1 MVLFIISVIVF
12 IFILNIYVHRKIEK
26 VQNKPPQQP
35 IHFELLDE
43 NGNPFKFEN
52 RDVEVEVEV
61 LRYFCIKDKGYH
73 VSVWPK
79 DSGNWLPDLDYVEF
93 NIAGITFQPDIEDYI
108 GEHVGMLEAEPDNEY
123 DPNAIKILAE
133 DGHQV
138 GYVPKDQTKF
148 VREFGSLPRVCY
160 FYIGEYQDSGGYFTD
175 CYITTN
181 NP

>member
-12 IFILNIYVHRKIEK
+12 IFIMNFYVHWKMEK

-35 IHFELLDE
+35 MHFELLDE
-43 NGNPFKFEN
+43 NGDPIKMED
-52 RDVEVEVEV
+52 REVEVV
-61 LRYFCIKDKGYH
+61 QLRYFCIKDKGYH

-79 DSGNWLPDLDYVEF
+79 DQKLGGYLEF

-138 GYVPKDQTKF
+138 GYVPKDQTQF
-148 VREFGSLPRVCY
+148 VREFGSLPRICY
-160 FYIGEYQDSGGYFTD
+160 FYIGEYQDLGGYFTD
-175 CYITTN
+175 CYITSN
-181 NP
+181 NN